1 MVCEIIA
8 DTAEDG
14 VMWLTDPKFDDFLED
29 LPADFQPGL
38 FASPAMRHR
47 RRIIYPVLLPTQDN

>member
-1 MVCEIIA
+1 
-8 DTAEDG
+8 
-14 VMWLTDPKFDDFLED
+14 MWLTDPKFDDFLED

-47 RRIIYPVLLPTQDN
+47 SRIIYPVLLPTQDN